1 MWPFSKQ
8 SYYDPQSNLG
18 IELFDSTKNIHKIDS
33 SKTCDWV
40 FSSARQFIR
49 HVKAGDFIIV
59 EANDLEKHIATV
71 KNAAFLWLEGIW
83 VYLEEKTVYTIEI
96 PGLGI
101 KRVWFGQEF
110 SLDDI
115 KANTCLGVCS
125 PKGTCLDVVPTIESI
140 DVVWA
145 RCKASMWVLDDV
157 HRDYVNRHDFKAGS
171 VLVVKA
177 GAGSGKTT
185 TQLKLAEVHKKKR
198 ILYLA
203 FNKSLV
209 TEIEAKIRLSGQRN
223 LDPKTFDALLHKI
236 YIRVKGTTPNL
247 TDLRAATIGTLVPW
261 LQGKSYK
268 VKYFYYKAFTGFC
281 SDVKHRTMES
291 YCMEVL
297 KKKHV
302 ILEDLWRKVEEGR
315 LLTFDTIRKQCFLG
329 SWFKERLAKDY
340 DMVFVDEV
348 QDFDMTML
356 RMLLDDCGLPLLF
369 VGDPRQSIYQ
379 WRGSINAF
387 DYMPMGATVLE
398 FYSTFRIAEPALSE
412 ICGMFKDCWM
422 ISKASSGSTN
432 FSTIEAS
439 DKYVYLFRSWKQ
451 LLTTARALS
460 GAWIAGFD
468 QKIVQMRRLHE
479 KLQVIKGDL
488 VDVDIAEDDL
498 PAFLRSISKEEL
510 EALIEDIEAHTVP
523 KDKAFYKLY
532 TVHAY
537 KGLEEDIVRVA
548 NDVLIKEEPNLYYV
562 AVTRGKRKIIMDER
576 APTSASD
583 NIGKE
588 LDLTDLLLGALTKK
602 SKVRVW
608 TDEEDRKA
616 LDAVKRGI
624 SFELLAETLGR
635 SVLAI
640 ELRLRKLASELVNRG
655 QTVSQASLETGTSV
669 SDIEELLNEL
679 KTRES
684 ASKKGKRWTED
695 EVNKVLGLVKS
706 GKSLV
711 SISLTIGRTQSGVVQ
726 KLKELALKYSAIGF
740 SKEEIIRVTGLSL
753 ADVERLIV

>member
-18 IELFDSTKNIHKIDS
+18 LELYDSTKNIEGNR
-33 SKTCDWV
+33 TCDWV
-40 FSSARQFIR
+40 FSVPGQFIR

-59 EANDLEKHIATV
+59 EANDLEKQVVKV
-71 KNAAFLWLEGIW
+71 KNAAFLWLEGHW

-96 PGLGI
+96 PGLGL

-110 SLDDI
+110 SLEDMQ
-115 KANTCLGVCS
+115 ANTCFELGGELI
-125 PKGTCLDVVPTIESI
+125 KQAAIESI

-157 HRDYVNRHDFKAGS
+157 HRDYVNSHDFQAGS

-209 TEIEAKIRLSGQRN
+209 TEIEAKIRLSGQKN

-236 YIRVKGTTPNL
+236 YIRVKGAAPNL

-268 VKYFYYKAFTGFC
+268 VKHFYYKAFTGFC

-291 YCMEVL
+291 YCMAVL

-315 LLTFDTIRKQCFLG
+315 LVTFDTIRKQCFLG
-329 SWFKERLAKDY
+329 SWFAGRLAKDY

-348 QDFDMTML
+348 QDFDMAML

-387 DYMPMGATVLE
+387 EYMPTGATVLE

-422 ISKASSGSTN
+422 ISKASLVSTN
-432 FSTIEAS
+432 FAPLEAG

-460 GAWIAGFD
+460 GGWIAGFD

-479 KLQVIKGDL
+479 KLQVVKGDL
-488 VDVDIAEDDL
+488 VDEENAEDDL

-510 EALIEDIEAHTVP
+510 EALIEDIEAHTVT
-523 KDKAFYKLY
+523 KDKALYKLY

-548 NDVLIKEEPNLYYV
+548 DDVLIKEEPNLYYV

-576 APTSASD
+576 VPTSGSNA
-583 NIGKE
+583 IGKE
-588 LDLTDLLLGALTKK
+588 LDLTDLLLGALAKK
-602 SKVRVW
+602 SKIRVW

-655 QTVSQASLETGTSV
+655 LTVSQASLTTGTSA
-669 SDIEELLNEL
+669 EELLNEL
-679 KTRES
+679 SKES
-684 ASKKGKRWTED
+684 LSQKGKRWTED
-695 EVNKVLGLVKS
+695 EVAKVLGLVKS
-706 GKSLV
+706 GQSLG
-711 SISLTIGRTQSGVVQ
+711 SISLAVGRTQSGVVQ
-726 KLKELALKYSAIGF
+726 KLKEQAAKFSVIGF
-740 SKEEIIRVTGLSL
+740 SKEEIMRVTGLSL
-753 ADVERLIV
+753 ADVERAIG

>member
-1 MWPFSKQ
+1 
-8 SYYDPQSNLG
+8 
-18 IELFDSTKNIHKIDS
+18 
-33 SKTCDWV
+33 
-40 FSSARQFIR
+40 
-49 HVKAGDFIIV
+49 
-59 EANDLEKHIATV
+59 
-71 KNAAFLWLEGIW
+71 
-83 VYLEEKTVYTIEI
+83 
-96 PGLGI
+96 
-101 KRVWFGQEF
+101 
-110 SLDDI
+110 
-115 KANTCLGVCS
+115 
-125 PKGTCLDVVPTIESI
+125 
-140 DVVWA
+140 
-145 RCKASMWVLDDV
+145 
-157 HRDYVNRHDFKAGS
+157 
-171 VLVVKA
+171 
-177 GAGSGKTT
+177 
-185 TQLKLAEVHKKKR
+185 
-198 ILYLA
+198 
-203 FNKSLV
+203 
-209 TEIEAKIRLSGQRN
+209 
-223 LDPKTFDALLHKI
+223 
-236 YIRVKGTTPNL
+236 
-247 TDLRAATIGTLVPW
+247 
-261 LQGKSYK
+261 
-268 VKYFYYKAFTGFC
+268 
-281 SDVKHRTMES
+281 
-291 YCMEVL
+291 
-297 KKKHV
+297 
-302 ILEDLWRKVEEGR
+302 
-315 LLTFDTIRKQCFLG
+315 
-329 SWFKERLAKDY
+329 
-340 DMVFVDEV
+340 
-348 QDFDMTML
+348 
-356 RMLLDDCGLPLLF
+356 
-369 VGDPRQSIYQ
+369 
-379 WRGSINAF
+379 
-387 DYMPMGATVLE
+387 
-398 FYSTFRIAEPALSE
+398 
-412 ICGMFKDCWM
+412 MFKDCWM

-488 VDVDIAEDDL
+488 VDVDNAEDDL

-640 ELRLRKLASELVNRG
+640 EMRLRKLASELVNRG
-655 QTVSQASLETGTSV
+655 QTISQASLETGTSV